1 MLKNLIILI
10 WGEVWIKWIQGEKKE
25 KLKWAK
31 SEEECLPS
39 AFQIYCGHTWWLTH
53 VFMWDFIVRVTVRG
67 ITGANGKAEGY
78 PNTFEL

>member
-1 MLKNLIILI
+1 MDK
-10 WGEVWIKWIQGEKKE
+10 VDPRREKRETKMS
-25 KLKWAK
+25 KVRRGM
-31 SEEECLPS
+31 LPS

-53 VFMWDFIVRVTVRG
+53 MFMWDFIVRVTVRC

>member
-1 MLKNLIILI
+1 MDK
-10 WGEVWIKWIQGEKKE
+10 VDPRRKKE

-31 SEEECLPS
+31 SEEECLPF
-39 AFQIYCGHTWWLTH
+39 AFQIYCGHTWWLIR